1 MDKQARA
8 IALKRHQQKRNRS
21 QISLALLL
29 VLTFILA
36 YQIGQFY
43 IGLGIGVILSIVVTG
58 WLHYKESQFAR
69 SMAPEANVKRLIS
82 RQYIWTFLFMMLPSL
97 ILFVM
102 VLLGRPLLGLFFI
115 VAVAGQYVVQWYYE
129 QQIRLLDPEQPRRA
143 DVREQSI

>member
-1 MDKQARA
+1 M
-8 IALKRHQQKRNRS
+8 
-21 QISLALLL
+21 
-29 VLTFILA
+29 TFILA

-82 RQYIWTFLFMMLPSL
+82 RQYMWTFLFMMLPSL